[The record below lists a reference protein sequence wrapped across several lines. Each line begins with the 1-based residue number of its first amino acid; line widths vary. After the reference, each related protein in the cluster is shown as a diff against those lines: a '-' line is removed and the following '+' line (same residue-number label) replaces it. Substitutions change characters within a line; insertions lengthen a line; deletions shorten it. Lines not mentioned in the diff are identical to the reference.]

1 MGSRRG
7 GAGIPHSW
15 EKTSVRAAKQAGR
28 LNVNL
33 SLLLCYISFC
43 LEKHEVIQKNIYSLN
58 KGGGVHSGSLQSK
71 AGWGRTVHPNG
82 SWIEACWDF
91 GLWASIKMKCL
102 RLVGRES
109 GI

>member
-58 KGGGVHSGSLQSK
+58 KGGGLTLK
-71 AGWGRTVHPNG
+71 AYRARRGGGELCTQMAAG
-82 SWIEACWDF
+82 
-91 GLWASIKMKCL
+91 L
-102 RLVGRES
+102 RLTGFLVCGPV
-109 GI
+109 